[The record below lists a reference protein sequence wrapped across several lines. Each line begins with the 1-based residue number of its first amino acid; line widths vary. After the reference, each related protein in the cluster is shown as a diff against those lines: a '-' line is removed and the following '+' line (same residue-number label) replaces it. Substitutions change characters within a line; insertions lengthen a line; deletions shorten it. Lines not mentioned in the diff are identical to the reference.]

1 MTTDIHLGV
10 LKNGQLQ
17 NGDLQNNSSDAIRH
31 SIEHQLAAVVNGEIR
46 FSQHDRMLYSTD
58 ASLYQ
63 VEPIGVVIPNTVA
76 DGVEAVRVCGRLGVP
91 ILARGG
97 GTALAGQ
104 TVNHAVVVD
113 FSANCREILQIDPV
127 ARRVRVEPGVVL
139 DQLNGALS
147 PHGLMFGAD
156 VATGSHATLGG
167 MIGNNSAGA
176 NSILYGRTV
185 EHLISLDVV
194 LADGTRIRF
203 AEGSSENDPK
213 VKELTRRLAEIILP
227 IADEIDRRI
236 PKILRHVDGY
246 NLDILLAQLRAST
259 PGTYDRVNL
268 AHLFCGSEG
277 TLGVT
282 VEA

>member
-17 NGDLQNNSSDAIRH
+17 NGGLQNNSSDAIRH

-76 DGVEAVRVCGRLGVP
+76 DGIEAVRVCGRLGVP

-139 DQLNGALS
+139 DQLNR
-147 PHGLMFGAD
+147 HFRH
-156 VATGSHATLGG
+156 TG
-167 MIGNNSAGA
+167 
-176 NSILYGRTV
+176 
-185 EHLISLDVV
+185 
-194 LADGTRIRF
+194 
-203 AEGSSENDPK
+203 
-213 VKELTRRLAEIILP
+213 
-227 IADEIDRRI
+227 
-236 PKILRHVDGY
+236 
-246 NLDILLAQLRAST
+246 
-259 PGTYDRVNL
+259 
-268 AHLFCGSEG
+268 
-277 TLGVT
+277 
-282 VEA
+282 